1 MIQRVF
7 LCLCFAAAVLLP
19 VHAVAGASRLRA
31 LAGERLEFAVRW
43 GILPAARAVL
53 EVIPEGPDRLL
64 LRSSSR
70 TLPWLDALYP
80 VQDEIE
86 SVVETTEPR
95 VVSFRRRSRTGWR
108 ESVEEHI
115 RFESGTAFYSRDGVL
130 RGTRPVPPGVQDPLS
145 SLFAYRA
152 LPSPFEEEARFDV
165 TDGLVLIAGTV
176 TAGERETVET
186 PAGTFETVRV
196 EPLLEGIRGVFPRRS
211 GARIVLWL
219 TDDRWHRPVRLKSE
233 VVVGSFVAELIRV
246 VAPAPFP
253 PDPR

>member
-7 LCLCFAAAVLLP
+7 LCLCLAAAVSLP
-19 VHAVAGASRLRA
+19 VHAVAEASGLRA

-53 EVIPEGPDRLL
+53 EVIPQGPDRLV

-70 TLPWLDALYP
+70 TLPWLDAFYP

-86 SVVETTEPR
+86 SVVETAEPR

-108 ESVEEHI
+108 ESVEEQI

-130 RGTRPVPPGVQDPLS
+130 RGTRPVPHGVQDPLS

-152 LPSPFEEEARFDV
+152 LPSPFEGEARFDV
-165 TDGLVLIAGTV
+165 TDGIVLIAGTV

-186 PAGTFETVRV
+186 PVGTFETVRV
-196 EPLLEGIRGVFPRRS
+196 EPRLEGIRGVFPRRP

-219 TDDRWHRPVRLKSE
+219 TDDRWHRPVRLESE

-246 VAPAPFP
+246 VAPAPSP

>member
-1 MIQRVF
+1 MF
-7 LCLCFAAAVLLP
+7 LCLCFAAAVSLP
-19 VHAVAGASRLRA
+19 VRAVAEASRLRA

-86 SVVETTEPR
+86 SLVETTESR

-108 ESVEEHI
+108 DPVEERI
-115 RFESGTAFYSRDGVL
+115 RFDSGAAFYSQDGVL
-130 RGTRPVPPGVQDPLS
+130 RRTLSVPPGVQDPLS

-152 LPSPFEEEARFDV
+152 LSSPFGEEARFDV
-165 TDGLVLIAGTV
+165 TDGLVLIVGTV
-176 TAGERETVET
+176 AAGERETVET
-186 PAGTFETVRV
+186 PVGTFETVRV
-196 EPLLEGIRGVFPRRS
+196 EPRLEGIRGVFPRRP

-219 TDDRWHRPVRLKSE
+219 TDDRWHRPVRLESE
-233 VVVGSFVAELIRV
+233 VAVGSFVAELIRV
-246 VAPAPFP
+246 VAPAPYP